1 MVVCDTEANAL
12 EAARALGMST
22 VLLRGKALVPEGFS
36 HPVIDGFAGL
46 FRPRR
51 PDE

>member
-1 MVVCDTEANAL
+1 MLLIDSEPATL